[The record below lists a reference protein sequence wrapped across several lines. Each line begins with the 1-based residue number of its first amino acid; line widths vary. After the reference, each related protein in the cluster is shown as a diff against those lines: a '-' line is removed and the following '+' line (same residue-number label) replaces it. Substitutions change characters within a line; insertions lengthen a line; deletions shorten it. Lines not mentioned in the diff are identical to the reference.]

1 MADLGGGCDDEEEER
16 TGSVVELSGGAW
28 ASIVLV
34 EARVAS
40 ERGET
45 RDECSPKNVCDD

>member
-1 MADLGGGCDDEEEER
+1 MADLGGCDDEEE
-16 TGSVVELSGGAW
+16 TCSVVELSGAC